1 MVTRRS
7 GKYGVR
13 WSGTKKA
20 KKKKRDTRKHLY
32 LHQTREVFG
41 WCRYEN
47 ERSNHKQ
54 KVKIEQRMEHQGQV
68 QEVKDPARD
77 DEARGINDAYT
88 MKKEDTE
95 KDVKDRTHVDLAQ
108 E

>member
-1 MVTRRS
+1 M
-7 GKYGVR
+7 
-13 WSGTKKA
+13 
-20 KKKKRDTRKHLY
+20 
-32 LHQTREVFG
+32 
-41 WCRYEN
+41 
-47 ERSNHKQ
+47 
-54 KVKIEQRMEHQGQV
+54 

-77 DEARGINDAYT
+77 GEARGINDAYT